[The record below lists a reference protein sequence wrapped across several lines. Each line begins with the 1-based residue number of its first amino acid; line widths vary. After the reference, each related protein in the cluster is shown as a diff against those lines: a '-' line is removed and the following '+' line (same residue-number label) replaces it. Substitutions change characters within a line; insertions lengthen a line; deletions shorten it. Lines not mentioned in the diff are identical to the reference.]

1 MIKCITFGGMKL
13 NIYLKMQQLKSLF
26 LIGFLMSTSY
36 QFAQYTDIINSNRPG
51 KSMSAYSVGQTV
63 IQAEGGFFGVR
74 ENNNLTDYDAKGFG
88 SELSVRYGAF
98 FEQFEL
104 MLDLQYQKDCYS
116 TPQIDAAISGFRQ
129 STIGAKYLVYD
140 PFKNLREDKPNLYS
154 WKANHS
160 NKFDWKQLIPAVAI
174 YGGVNLRIGNNP
186 FYDDDSFIS
195 PKGMIITQNH
205 FGTHWVFVN
214 NFILDR
220 ITSKEASL
228 GLVSSLTRGFNMRW
242 SGLLEFQGT
251 KSDFNS
257 DYLLRLGAA
266 YLIKENIQIDA
277 TISKNLKDNP
287 SSIAGGFGLSWRF
300 DANYE
305 KVYLRSQKPDDEK
318 DKKDKKAKKDK
329 KKKRKDE
336 VELEP
341 NP

>member
-1 MIKCITFGGMKL
+1 MIKCITFGKMKL
-13 NIYLKMQQLKSLF
+13 NLYLNMQQLKRLF
-26 LIGFLMSTSY
+26 LLGLLMNTTY

-51 KSMSAYSVGQTV
+51 KSMSAFSVGKTV
-63 IQAEGGFFGVR
+63 IQAEGGFFGVQ
-74 ENNNLTDYDAKGFG
+74 EDHSLTNYESNGFG
-88 SELSVRYGAF
+88 SDLSVRYGAF

-104 MLDLQYQKDCYS
+104 LLDLQYQKDWYS
-116 TPQIDAAISGFRQ
+116 TPTISDTRSGLRQ
-129 STIGAKYLVYD
+129 TTIGAKYIIYD

-174 YGGVNLRIGNNP
+174 YAGVNLRVGNNP
-186 FYDDDSFIS
+186 FYPQDSFIS

-220 ITSKEASL
+220 ITSKEANI
-228 GLVSSLTRGFNMRW
+228 GLVTSLTRGFNMRW
-242 SGLLEFQGT
+242 SGLLEFQAT
-251 KSDFNS
+251 KSDIYS
-257 DYLLRLGAA
+257 DYLFRLGAA
-266 YLIKENIQIDA
+266 YLIRENIQIDA